1 MKGLHK
7 FLDEKLAPPFKEG
20 GKLHKFWPVY
30 DSLETFA
37 FVPGHTTSKGGHLRD
52 GIDLKRTMFM
62 VIIALIP
69 CLLFGIFNVG
79 HQYDA
84 ILTEAGRMEWL
95 GEARMATWWDKFL
108 YGAPLVLPMVIV
120 SYGVGLGVEF
130 VFCFINGHAI
140 NEGFLVSG
148 MLIPLVMPIDCPL
161 WMVAVGTVFAVVI
174 GKEVFGGTGM
184 NILNVALTA
193 RAFMF
198 FAYPTKMSGNNVWFS
213 TGYGDSITAAAGSDI
228 IDTFTGA
235 TPLGILQSP
244 SDAVMEVLKTSP
256 SKAIEMISANAGG
269 GFSFDLWNSFMG
281 FIPGS
286 IGSTS
291 VLMCLI
297 GAAILIWTGI
307 GSARIMFWAVVGGA
321 LMGMFFN
328 WIGPAYFPE
337 NLYLQIP
344 WFHQLC
350 LGGFAFGVVFMATD
364 PVSAAQTAK
373 GKIWYGLLIGIL
385 AILIRTANPAYPE
398 GIMLAILFMNVMAP
412 TIDHYVI
419 EGNIKKRMKRAKL
432 AVA

>member
-7 FLDEKLAPPFKEG
+7 FLDEKIAPPFKEG
-20 GKLHKFWPVY
+20 GKLRKFWPMY
-30 DSLETFA
+30 DALETFA
-37 FVPGHTTSKGGHLRD
+37 FVPGHTTHEGSHVRD
-52 GIDLKRTMFM
+52 GIDLKRTMFL
-62 VIIALIP
+62 VIVALIP
-69 CLLFGIFNVG
+69 CLLFGIYNVG
-79 HQYDA
+79 YQYDA
-84 ILTEAGRMEWL
+84 ILTEAGRISWL
-95 GEARMATWWDKFL
+95 GEARQATWFDMFL
-108 YGAPLVLPMVIV
+108 YGAPMVLPMIIV
-120 SYGVGLGVEF
+120 SYAVGLGIEILF
-130 VFCFINGHAI
+130 GIINGHSI

-148 MLIPLVMPIDCPL
+148 MLIPLVMPVDCPL
-161 WMVAVGTVFAVVI
+161 WMVAVGTAFAVVI

-198 FAYPTKMSGNNVWFS
+198 FAYPTKMSGNNVWFH
-213 TGYGDSITAAAGSDI
+213 TGYNDSLAAAASPNV

-235 TPLGILQSP
+235 TPLGLLVDTPDGATLSSVI
-244 SDAVMEVLKTSP
+244 
-256 SKAIEMISANAGG
+256 ANAGG
-269 GFSFDLWNSFMG
+269 GFDFSLWNSFMG

-297 GAAILIWTGI
+297 GAALLIGTGI
-307 GSARIMFWAVVGGA
+307 GSWRIMVWAVIGGA
-321 LMGMFFN
+321 LMGGFFN
-328 WIGPAYFPE
+328 WIGPAYFPD

-344 WFHQLC
+344 WYHQLC
-350 LGGFAFGVVFMATD
+350 IGGFAFGVVFMATD
-364 PVSAAQTAK
+364 PVSAAQTTR
-373 GKIWYGLLIGIL
+373 GKMWYGLLIGIL

>member
-7 FLDEKLAPPFKEG
+7 FLDEKIAPPFKEG
-20 GKLHKFWPVY
+20 GKLRRFWPMY
-30 DSLETFA
+30 DALETFA
-37 FVPGHTTSKGGHLRD
+37 FVPGHTTHKGSHVRD
-52 GIDLKRTMFM
+52 GIDLKRTMFL
-62 VIIALIP
+62 VIVALIP
-69 CLLFGIFNVG
+69 CLLFGIYNIGF
-79 HQYDA
+79 QYDA
-84 ILTEAGRMEWL
+84 ILTEAGRIDWL
-95 GEARMATWWDKFL
+95 GEARHATWLEMFI
-108 YGAPLVLPMVIV
+108 YGAPMVLPMVIV
-120 SYGVGLGVEF
+120 SYAVGLGIEILF
-130 VFCFINGHAI
+130 GIINGHSI

-148 MLIPLVMPIDCPL
+148 MLIPLVMPVDCPL
-161 WMVAVGTVFAVVI
+161 WMVAVGTAFAVVI

-198 FAYPTKMSGNNVWFS
+198 FAYPTKMSGNNVWFH
-213 TGYGDSITAAAGSDI
+213 TGYSDSLAAAASPNV

-235 TPLGILQSP
+235 TPLGLLVDTP
-244 SDAVMEVLKTSP
+244 DGAT
-256 SKAIEMISANAGG
+256 ISSVIANAGG
-269 GFSFDLWNSFMG
+269 GFDFSLWSSFMG

-297 GAAILIWTGI
+297 GAAILIATGI
-307 GSARIMFWAVVGGA
+307 GSWRIMAWAVVGGA
-321 LMGMFFN
+321 LMGGFFN
-328 WIGPAYFPE
+328 YLGTLEAFAD
-337 NLYLQIP
+337 NLYLDIP
-344 WFHQLC
+344 WYHQLC

-364 PVSAAQTAK
+364 PVSAAQTTR
-373 GKIWYGLLIGIL
+373 GKMWYGLLIGIL

-432 AVA
+432 AIA